1 MALVKGSRIGSY
13 EIQELLGK
21 GGMGEVYRVRDT
33 KLERDVAI
41 KTLPQEFTAD
51 LDRLARFTRE
61 AKVLASLNHPNI
73 AAIYGLETLDGVPLL
88 ILELVDGE
96 TLAER
101 LTQGRIAVEESI
113 KMAIDIAAALEA
125 AHEKDVVHRDLKP
138 ANIKVTPEGKVKV
151 LDFGLAKALA
161 EAEPDSTLSNSPT
174 LSHAATLQGVIL
186 GTAAY
191 MSPEQAK
198 GRSVT
203 RMADIW
209 AFGCVLYEML
219 AGRPAFEGDDLSEIL
234 ASVIKG
240 TADFD
245 RLPSDLDPRVRRILR
260 RCLDKDVT
268 RRFRDIGDV
277 RYELTEVLADPN
289 RSAMPHPQAVRSA
302 SRTAGVWIAA
312 ALIGIVAGFA
322 GWTLRTPP
330 PPDPGTVHRFA
341 FELADGRGFRNDGR
355 QMIAISP
362 DGSRFVFNAI
372 GGFHLRR
379 MAAAEAT
386 PIPGTEAVLISPFF
400 SPDGEW
406 VGFYS
411 LADRQFQKIP
421 LTGGA
426 AVLISRAQTPPF
438 GVSWSADNTILY
450 GQPDGV
456 WRVSGSGGAPERI
469 VEAQQG
475 EQVDSPQLL
484 PGGEWV
490 LFTSTRATGPDR
502 WNEGEIVAVSLQT
515 KERKTLWRGG
525 GDGRYVPSGHLVYAF
540 ENVLYA
546 VRFDLSRMSTIGG
559 QVAIVEGVRRAGNPS
574 ANPGTMNYAF
584 SDTGTLVYIPGSS
597 STARTLAFVD
607 RTGTV
612 ERLSLPPKAYLSPR
626 VSPDGKKIAVET
638 EARAGNAIWIYDLAG
653 TSDIRQLTL
662 KGDNQRPVWT
672 RDSRRITFASD
683 QDGPMSIYS
692 QLADGSGAPERLTTA
707 EKGTEHW
714 PESWSPDDG
723 TLSFALVRGQESG
736 VWTLSTATKSIKE
749 FVDEPGSL
757 QRSSTFS
764 PDGKWIVYHSQET
777 GNTDIY
783 AQPFPAGP
791 KKRITQDRRSS
802 PVWPFGGNE
811 LFYTFGGGQQQLFV
825 RTVSLQNGLEFS
837 REQALPSMQYLTA
850 GAGYRTYDVTPDGK
864 RILMILPD
872 AATASRPKIGI
883 VVNWFTELQERVPL
897 K

>member
-1 MALVKGSRIGSY
+1 MALVKGSRVGSY

-41 KTLPQEFTAD
+41 KTLPQEFTSD
-51 LDRLARFTRE
+51 PDRLARFTRE

-73 AAIYGLETLDGVPLL
+73 ASIYGLETLDGAPLL
-88 ILELVDGE
+88 ILELVEGE

-101 LTQGRIAVEESI
+101 LTRGPIAVEESI
-113 KMAIDIAAALEA
+113 QVAIDIATALEA
-125 AHEKDVVHRDLKP
+125 AHDKGIVHRDLKP
-138 ANIKVTPEGKVKV
+138 GNIKVTPDGKVKV
-151 LDFGLAKALA
+151 LDFGLAKALG

-174 LSHAATLQGVIL
+174 ISHAATLQGVIL

-245 RLPSDLDPRVRRILR
+245 RLPADLDPRVRRILR

-289 RSAMPHPQAVRSA
+289 RSSMPQPQAVPSA
-302 SRTAGVWIAA
+302 SRSARVWIAA

-322 GWTLRTPP
+322 GWTLRTPS
-330 PPDPGTVHRFA
+330 PPDPGTVHRFD
-341 FELADGRGFRNDGR
+341 FELPEGKGLRNDGR
-355 QMIAISP
+355 QMIAVSP
-362 DGSRFVFNAI
+362 DGSRFIFNAT

-379 MAAAEAT
+379 MAASEAT
-386 PIPGTEAVLISPFF
+386 PIPGTEGIDLTPFF

-411 LADRQFQKIP
+411 LTDRQLQKIP
-421 LTGGA
+421 LTGGQ
-426 AVLISRAQTPPF
+426 AVLICNVQLPPF
-438 GVSWSADNTILY
+438 GVSWSTDNTILY
-450 GQPDGV
+450 GLPDGV
-456 WRVSGSGGAPERI
+456 WRVSGTGGTPERI
-469 VEAQQG
+469 VDAQQG
-475 EQVDSPQLL
+475 EQVDSPQML

-490 LFTSTRATGPDR
+490 LFTSTRVRGPNR
-502 WNEGEIVAVSLQT
+502 WDEGEIVAVSLQT

-540 ENVLYA
+540 ESVLYA
-546 VRFDLSRMSTIGG
+546 VRFDLSRMQALGG

-574 ANPGTMNYAF
+574 ASTGTANYAF
-584 SDTGTLVYIPGSS
+584 SDTGTLVYIPGSAG
-597 STARTLAFVD
+597 TARTLAFVD
-607 RTGTV
+607 RNGAV
-612 ERLSLPPKAYLSPR
+612 QRLGVPPKAYLSPR
-626 VSPDGKKIAVET
+626 VSPDETKIAVET
-638 EARAGNAIWIYDLAG
+638 EARGGNAIWVYDLAG
-653 TSDIRQLTL
+653 ASDIRQLTL
-662 KGDNQRPVWT
+662 KGNNQRPVWT

-692 QLADGSGAPERLTTA
+692 QLADGSGPTERLTTA

-714 PESWSPDDG
+714 PESWSPDGG

-736 VWTLSTATKSIKE
+736 VWTLSTAAKSIKA
-749 FVDEPGSL
+749 FVDEPGSI

-764 PDGKWIVYHSQET
+764 PDGKWIVYHSQEA

-783 AQPFPAGP
+783 AQPFPTGP
-791 KKRITQDRRSS
+791 KKRITQDRRSN
-802 PVWPFGGNE
+802 PAWPFGGNE
-811 LFYTFGGGQQQLFV
+811 LFYTLGGGQQQLFV
-825 RTVSLQNGLEFS
+825 RTASLQNGLEFS
-837 REQALPSMQYLTA
+837 REQALPSMQYLTT
-850 GAGYRTYDVTPDGK
+850 GNGYRTYDVTPDGK
-864 RILMILPD
+864 RLLMILPD
-872 AATASRPKIGI
+872 TATASRPKIGI
-883 VVNWFTELQERVPL
+883 VVNWFTELQERLPV